1 MRLVIAALLAIQMPT
16 ACIGQSDKRL
26 VLTLSEG
33 NRVLDSLKSRAD
45 WERSYRV
52 LYSQYLLA
60 KDHANDLDSTSVTAN
75 AHCDSVVRQGFA
87 RERELITD
95 NTALT
100 REVNEAKQKGKN
112 ANVERW
118 CWRIVGALV
127 LILGATSK

>member
-1 MRLVIAALLAIQMPT
+1 MTVFCGRCAAQSGIYLDNRL
-16 ACIGQSDKRL
+16 
-26 VLTLSEG
+26 G

-45 WERSYRV
+45 WEKSYRV